1 MAAARSTSANLRL
14 VTALGGCALLLL
26 AAYFGWGFGDE
37 HARTRYAVLEGIG
50 AAKPLK
56 TAIADHWLLNHAWPD
71 PEEHAAMLRARV
83 QTDRYV
89 AAIEPLAEGRVA
101 IRYRAGAE
109 NPHPEID
116 GHTVEL
122 TPRVDGTEVHWD
134 CRGGDMP
141 DDYRPNVC
149 RGAERK

>member
-1 MAAARSTSANLRL
+1 MSVRSNSSHLRL
-14 VTALGGCALLLL
+14 FTALGGCAALLL

-56 TAIADHWLLNHAWPD
+56 SAIADYWLLNHAWPD
-71 PEEHAAMLRARV
+71 PDEHAAMLRARV
-83 QTDRYV
+83 QGGRYV
-89 AAIEPLAEGRVA
+89 AAMDPLAAGRIA
-101 IRYRAGAE
+101 IRYRAGTE

-116 GHTVEL
+116 GHTIEL
-122 TPRVDGTEVHWD
+122 TPRVDGTAVRWD

-141 DDYRPNVC
+141 DDFRPTVC
-149 RGAERK
+149 RDTNRK